1 MGDHREEV
9 KSTRR
14 EPNRTNSREVGLM
27 CLADAP
33 TNADASTNSGEVGL
47 PYRADASD
55 KWER

>member
-1 MGDHREEV
+1 M
-9 KSTRR
+9 
-14 EPNRTNSREVGLM
+14 P
-27 CLADAP
+27 LADAH